1 MNIKINLD
9 ILKEFL
15 KLKLTEL
22 GGLIAIIAGI
32 FIGLDI
38 LFVAVQWISGSWA
51 DEVITGL
58 FIRYPAFVILLYKI
72 VIVGGIALLL
82 YIWLKKNWEEA
93 KRRIDF

>member
-72 VIVGGIALLL
+72 VIVCVIALLL